1 MYRRGGHVYVKV
13 GKHYLGT
20 YTSEVKAAEAVSKKL
35 KMKSTSFL
43 RQASR
48 REVEPDAVSR
58 FVLLKQMFTWWKQ
71 ADLVS
76 LCELRG
82 KEAEFV
88 RALGPLWSYC
98 TEGKE
103 TPFRKA
109 LVSEWKKLRTEKQ
122 VSLGILSD
130 TSAGKT
136 PAARAAGQVVYQAL
150 LGAAQQ
156 LKGKNR
162 EYWSKHVHTNVR
174 HHSGWLPMLVKRARV
189 LRKVRSSRW
198 LEL

>member
-1 MYRRGGHVYVKV
+1 
-13 GKHYLGT
+13 
-20 YTSEVKAAEAVSKKL
+20 
-35 KMKSTSFL
+35 
-43 RQASR
+43 
-48 REVEPDAVSR
+48 
-58 FVLLKQMFTWWKQ
+58 MFTWWKP

-98 TEGKE
+98 IEGKE
-103 TPFRKA
+103 TPFRQA
-109 LVSEWKKLRTEKQ
+109 LVSKWKKLPPGKQ
-122 VSLGILSD
+122 VSLCILSD

-174 HHSGWLPMLVKRARV
+174 RHSGWLPMLVKRARV